1 MSIKIILA
9 DDHAIMRSGLRSLLE
24 NDPEME
30 VIAETGDGQM
40 AIRQALHSKPDV
52 VIMDIAMP
60 DLNGMDATRKI
71 VSKIPSTKVVALSMY
86 SDKRFILSMLSAG
99 ASGYLPKNCAFD
111 ELVNAIHT
119 VVANKIYLSPSI
131 AKVVLKDYVCRI
143 SNSNDPSL
151 NKIGSSE
158 RMIIRLIAQGKSIGQ
173 ISAMLNK
180 SVRTVSRQRRQIMEK
195 LDTFTISGITK
206 YAIRE
211 GLTSLEY

>member
-60 DLNGMDATRKI
+60 DLNGRDATRKI